1 MKKLLIAGAVAAS
14 SVSMAV
20 TAESKFE
27 GFSLELGGASVDYS
41 VQFKNVR
48 NSATPTDLEQFKEM
62 SSRES
67 FVDAG
72 LKYTFKMSPK
82 LYLAMSY
89 ERTLGDA
96 DLGKMVA
103 ASGQS
108 DGTSVA
114 IDNLESFVIA
124 PSYVISDQTLASVRI
139 GYIRNDLLIKNIDA
153 NDPAPAEKFDQNGYS
168 LGFGAQHFIT
178 DNIYVGGSFDMTFY
192 DDKTY
197 TTSDNV
203 LFDLDTDATKL
214 RLNVGYRF

>member
-1 MKKLLIAGAVAAS
+1 MKKLLIAGAIAAS

-41 VQFKNVR
+41 AQLKNLR
-48 NSATPTDLEQFKEM
+48 DSATPTDLTQFKEM
-62 SSRES
+62 SGRES

-72 LKYTFKMSPK
+72 LKYTFKISPK

-96 DLGKMVA
+96 DLGTLFN
-103 ASGQS
+103 ASGLS
-108 DGTSVA
+108 DGMTIA

-124 PSYVISDQTLASVRI
+124 PSYAINDQTLASVRI
-139 GYIRNDLLIKNIDA
+139 GYIRNDFLTKNTDQA
-153 NDPAPAEKFDQNGYS
+153 DSAEKFDQNGYS

-178 DNIYVGGSFDMTFY
+178 DNIYVGGSFDMMFY
-192 DDKTY
+192 DDKAY
-197 TTSDNV
+197 TTSDND